1 MSTRK
6 ELLEA
11 AEQCVCTDRNEQYGE
26 PEDSFKAI
34 ADLWNAYLT
43 NRLKTPI
50 KLEAMDA
57 GNMMVLFKMARAAT
71 AKVQKDDTYI
81 DMIGY
86 AACAGEC
93 EFLEEERKQEAEQ
106 AEKVRKETEK
116 KISQSEPIMVPDD
129 LLL

>member
-34 ADLWNAYLT
+34 ADHWNAYLT

-57 GNMMVLFKMARAAT
+57 GNMMVLFKMARAVT
-71 AKVQKDDTYI
+71 AQTQKWDTYT

-93 EFLEEERKQEAEQ
+93 ALQK
-106 AEKVRKETEK
+106 EKRDRADK
-116 KISQSEPIMVPDD
+116 QSEEI
-129 LLL
+129 LLARGPVVDYSTLSR